1 VVVACS
7 CEEKDVVVNC
17 LFWRILQR

>member
-17 LFWRILQR
+17 LFWQILQR